1 MISSNEDI
9 GNYLNN
15 SNNTFNMVVKVLH
28 IESIGAIA
36 KVVDRLCNDL
46 VVRVLDAESKNP
58 GFKNHWWLL
67 GGSLFSICKV
77 Y

>member
-15 SNNTFNMVVKVLH
+15 SNNTFNMVVKVVH

-36 KVVDRLCNDL
+36 KVVDRLCNWQ
-46 VVRVLDAESKNP
+46 K
-58 GFKNHWWLL
+58 
-67 GGSLFSICKV
+67 SLFITNKFPRV
-77 Y
+77 FVND